1 MAEATKK
8 VIKKVASGSAQKDP
22 AKAGTK
28 KANYTYAVGRRKT
41 ANARVRIYATKSVPG
56 MEGVQLTV
64 NGKSAESYFPGETA
78 KAAYRK
84 PFYLTETLTKMSASV
99 VVAGSGKMGQLDA
112 VVHGIA
118 RALSLLDRD
127 AYRAILKTAGLLTRD
142 ARAKERR
149 KVGTGGKA
157 RRAKQSPKR

>member
-1 MAEATKK
+1 MAAEKVKK
-8 VIKKVASGSAQKDP
+8 TAP
-22 AKAGTK
+22 

-41 ANARVRIYATKSVPG
+41 SNARVRIYKSASVPG
-56 MEGVQLTV
+56 MDGVQLSI
-64 NGKSAESYFPGETA
+64 NGKPAEAYFPGETA

-84 PFYLTETLTKMSASV
+84 PFILTETLNKMSASV

-112 VVHGIA
+112 VVHGLA

-127 AYRAILKTAGLLTRD
+127 AYRTILKSAGLLTRD
-142 ARAKERR
+142 ARTRQRR
-149 KVGTGGKA
+149 MIGTGGKA

>member
-1 MAEATKK
+1 MAEA
-8 VIKKVASGSAQKDP
+8 IKKIVK
-22 AKAGTK
+22 KEVK

-41 ANARVRIYATKSVPG
+41 ANARVRIYNTKNVPG
-56 MEGVQLTV
+56 MEGVQLSV
-64 NGKSAESYFPGETA
+64 NGKAAEAYFPGETA

-84 PFYLTETLTKMSASV
+84 PFIITGTLAKMSASV

-112 VVHGIA
+112 TVHGIA
-118 RALSLLDRD
+118 RALSVLDRE
-127 AYRAILKTAGLLTRD
+127 AYRAMLKTAGLLTRD

>member
-8 VIKKVASGSAQKDP
+8 VVKKEV
-22 AKAGTK
+22 K

-41 ANARVRIYATKSVPG
+41 ANARVRIYKSASVPG
-56 MEGVQLTV
+56 FDGVQLTV
-64 NGKSAESYFPGETA
+64 NGKPADAYFPGETA

-84 PFYLTETLTKMSASV
+84 PFIITETLTKMSASV

-112 VVHGIA
+112 VVHGLA
-118 RALSLLDRD
+118 RALAVLDRES
-127 AYRAILKTAGLLTRD
+127 YRATLKTAGLLTRD

-157 RRAKQSPKR
+157 RRTKQSPKR

>member
-8 VIKKVASGSAQKDP
+8 AVKK
-22 AKAGTK
+22 T
-28 KANYTYAVGRRKT
+28 NYTYAVGRRKT
-41 ANARVRIYATKSVPG
+41 ANARVRIYKSASVPG
-56 MEGVQLTV
+56 MDGVQLSV
-64 NGKSAESYFPGETA
+64 NGKPADSYFPGETA

-84 PFYLTETLTKMSASV
+84 PFILTETLNKMSASV

-127 AYRAILKTAGLLTRD
+127 AYRSILKSAGLLTRD
-142 ARAKERR
+142 ARTRQRR
-149 KVGTGGKA
+149 MIGTGGKA

>member
-1 MAEATKK
+1 MAETTKK
-8 VIKKVASGSAQKDP
+8 VIKTP
-22 AKAGTK
+22 AK

-41 ANARVRIYATKSVPG
+41 ANARVRIYNTASVPG
-56 MEGVQLTV
+56 VDGVQMTI
-64 NGKSAESYFPGETA
+64 NGKPAEQYFPGETA

-84 PFYLTETLTKMSASV
+84 PFIITETLKKMSASV

-118 RALSLLDRD
+118 RALSLLDRE
-127 AYRAILKTAGLLTRD
+127 AFRAILKTAGLLTRD

>member
-1 MAEATKK
+1 MAETTKK
-8 VIKKVASGSAQKDP
+8 VVKKEL
-22 AKAGTK
+22 K

-41 ANARVRIYATKSVPG
+41 ANARVRIYKSASVPG
-56 MEGVQLTV
+56 FDGVQLTV
-64 NGKSAESYFPGETA
+64 NGKPAEAYFPGETA

-84 PFYLTETLTKMSASV
+84 PFIVTETLTKMSASV

-112 VVHGIA
+112 TVHGIA

-142 ARAKERR
+142 ARAKQRR
-149 KVGTGGKA
+149 MIGTGGKA

>member
-1 MAEATKK
+1 MADA
-8 VIKKVASGSAQKDP
+8 IKKVV
-22 AKAGTK
+22 K
-28 KANYTYAVGRRKT
+28 KEVKKSVYTYAVGRRKT
-41 ANARVRIYATKSVPG
+41 ANARVRIYASASVPG
-56 MEGVQLTV
+56 SDGVQMTV
-64 NGKSAESYFPGETA
+64 NGKPAEAYFPGETA

-84 PFYLTETLTKMSASV
+84 PFVITETLNKMSASV